1 VTAARMLNRNL
12 TKRLF
17 PESRVVRAAWI
28 AAMVMSI
35 GLLFLPWIVRLN
47 GKPHA
52 DWQQFLGRF
61 HPLAV
66 HLPIGLILLLPLLEI
81 GERVR
86 PALREA
92 AGFVLGLAFVACL
105 AALTLGY
112 LLAYGSG
119 AAGETVTLHMWGGIA
134 LTIGVFICM
143 LSRTLS
149 LSGIVPWAY
158 PFAQACLLLIL
169 IWTAH
174 EGGTLTHGKN
184 YLTEYMPVPLKRWS
198 ALETKDAAAPAGD
211 SFYTRHLHPI
221 FNSNCVVCHGAE
233 KVQGGLRLDSYAL
246 LMKGGEGGI
255 VVVPGK
261 PESSLLITRVTLPVT
276 DKHFMPAEGHPPLRS
291 EEIAWLREW
300 IQQGASPST
309 PTLAGISIPAEAKEL
324 PPQPVGDYSALMA
337 EISKL
342 NESQGAKL
350 ISVSSKPSDGLIL
363 NTVDAA
369 SSFGD
374 AQLAQFERFAP
385 FVVEA
390 ELGRTAVTDA
400 SFDSLSK
407 FSHLRA
413 LHLEGTAIT
422 GAGLAKLA
430 PLSQLIY
437 LNLSGTKVTSA
448 VLAPLAS
455 MKNLRHIYLFNT
467 PAEPMASDYG
477 SSSKQGVDND
487 ENKESR

>member
-66 HLPIGLILLLPLLEI
+66 HLPIGLILLLPILEI
-81 GERVR
+81 GGAMR
-86 PALREA
+86 PALRET
-92 AGFVLGLAFVACL
+92 AGFVQGLAFVACL
-105 AALTLGY
+105 AALILGY

-119 AAGETVTLHMWGGIA
+119 TAGETLTLHMWGGIV

-143 LSRTLS
+143 LTRPLW
-149 LSGIVPWAY
+149 LSGTARHAY
-158 PFAQACLLLIL
+158 PLVQTCVLLLL
-169 IWTAH
+169 LWTAH
-174 EGGTLTHGKN
+174 EGGTLTRGEN
-184 YLTEYMPVPLKRWS
+184 YLTEYMPAPLKHTLMHGVMRAS
-198 ALETKDAAAPAGD
+198 APTAD
-211 SFYTRHLHPI
+211 SFYARQIGPI
-221 FNSNCVVCHGAE
+221 FDGNCVVCHGAG
-233 KVQGGLRLDSYAL
+233 KLQGGLRLDSYDL
-246 LMKGGEGGI
+246 VMKGGDGGAVI
-255 VVVPGK
+255 VPGK
-261 PESSLLITRVTLPVT
+261 PEKSLLFTRVTLPT
-276 DKHFMPAEGHPPLRS
+276 NDKHFMPAEGHPPLKA
-291 EEIAWLREW
+291 EEITWLRAW
-300 IQQGASPST
+300 ILQGSSPSAT
-309 PTLAGISIPAEAKEL
+309 ALAGVSIQEKKQES

-363 NTVDAA
+363 NTVNAA

-430 PLSQLIY
+430 PLSQLSY

-467 PAEPMASDYG
+467 PAEPMPSDYG
-477 SSSKQGVDND
+477 FSSKQGVDSDKNR
-487 ENKESR
+487 ESR